1 MEDSQLFG
9 KTDPTLL
16 KWLNNIISSNL
27 KTRFKM
33 QTSTTCI
40 SISGKQ
46 WDGLSWSSDL
56 FWTQSPSRPF
66 SSCYL
71 VFSSLKRGPEE
82 DPFYQV
88 TGKIKYLK
96 GTFIVKNGTNT
107 RKKVPWLHLLPRISW
122 TRQQSQFGFFSS
134 AGNVCDISTPDKSSE
149 WEWPGPQAVAS
160 SGLLI
165 WITNKITHGFIKKP
179 PKTHGIHKCHS
190 QEIKCY
196 DVGMNHIE

>member
-27 KTRFKM
+27 KTKFKM

-46 WDGLSWSSDL
+46 WDERNWSSDL
-56 FWTQSPSRPF
+56 FWTQTPSRPF

-96 GTFIVKNGTNT
+96 GTFIVKNGTNI
-107 RKKVPWLHLLPRISW
+107 RKEVPWLHLKNVMSSYRESPEPGSNHNLAFSHQQEMCATFPPPINLLNESGQVLKPLLP
-122 TRQQSQFGFFSS
+122 QVF
-134 AGNVCDISTPDKSSE
+134 
-149 WEWPGPQAVAS
+149 
-160 SGLLI
+160 
-165 WITNKITHGFIKKP
+165 
-179 PKTHGIHKCHS
+179 
-190 QEIKCY
+190 
-196 DVGMNHIE
+196 